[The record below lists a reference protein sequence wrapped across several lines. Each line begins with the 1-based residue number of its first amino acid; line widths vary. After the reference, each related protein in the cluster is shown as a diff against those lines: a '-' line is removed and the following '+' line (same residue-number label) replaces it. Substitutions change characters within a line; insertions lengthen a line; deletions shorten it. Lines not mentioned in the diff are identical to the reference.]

1 MHKQDLE
8 PRGVLK
14 PGPRLRD
21 MTLAPGCQGTGQLL
35 RKMSLPIYR
44 AKDVH
49 PHSFGEQRH
58 SFGPRNT
65 DSLEWIVP
73 ERR

>member
-14 PGPRLRD
+14 PWARLHD
-21 MTLAPGCQGTGQLL
+21 MTLAHGCQGTGQLL
-35 RKMSLPIYR
+35 RKMLLSIYR

-58 SFGPRNT
+58 SFGPRNVDT
-65 DSLEWIVP
+65 PEWIIPVC
-73 ERR
+73 R